1 MKIKKFSTEDY
12 EKICFILNKK
22 PVNNKILKG
31 FFINRLEKNELLD
44 TNFYFT
50 EVDYLIIAS
59 NPLFSNFILNEL
71 KKREISNVFVH
82 NIYIEDNFD
91 YKSINQNFDI
101 LDNLNEKDNVIFT
114 NEKDIILSYSNR
126 KLNDSFMFSNF
137 HHPYLK
143 IEKMF
148 SKEYVDVWSKFE
160 NKVKNKELWSNKNFK
175 KENKHYESF
184 VFAKKVIVQ
193 NANNPYL
200 DKSIFSDPNCLTFS
214 DENISEIKTLL
225 EKL

>member
-50 EVDYLIIAS
+50 EADYLIIAS

-71 KKREISNVFVH
+71 KKREINNIFVH

-91 YKSINQNFDI
+91 YKTINQNFEVLENI
-101 LDNLNEKDNVIFT
+101 TKKDNIIFT
-114 NEKDIILSYSNR
+114 NEKDIILSYSKR
-126 KLNDSFMFSNF
+126 KLHDSFMFSNF

-148 SKEYVDVWSKFE
+148 SKEYIDVWNKFE
-160 NKVKNKELWSNKNFK
+160 DKVKNKELWANKNFK

-193 NANNPYL
+193 NQNNPYL
-200 DKSIFSDPNCLTFS
+200 DNSIFSDPNCLTFN
-214 DENISEIKTLL
+214 DENISEIKELL
-225 EKL
+225 KKI